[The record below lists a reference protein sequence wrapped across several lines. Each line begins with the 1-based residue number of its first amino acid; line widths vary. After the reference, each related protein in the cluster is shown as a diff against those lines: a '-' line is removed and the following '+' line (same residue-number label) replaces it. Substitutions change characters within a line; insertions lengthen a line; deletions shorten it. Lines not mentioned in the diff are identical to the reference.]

1 MGISVVEADKGMG
14 IVLLDV
20 EDLSKADRLM
30 VRELGGTE
38 CDEKTSEDVTASIMR
53 KVETFESSIDVEA
66 MKYLNTYYDG
76 RMDNF
81 EESMIPFL
89 KLRPKLH
96 KMKNEELKERD
107 ESKLKY
113 RPVVDA
119 SRCHLNGYSKSL
131 TDYLRDLIRKVGRKH
146 FKDNNP
152 MIKNGQEVVNVLK
165 TVGEPCNLERYFVVA
180 DLSSAYTFIFLENL
194 LIAMKYIGEDLDIP
208 VWKREAFEE
217 IANLVF
223 QNSYLETS
231 EGIFLLG
238 TCLPMGLNCSGEAMD
253 VVLLMAEL
261 VFLGKMEINLI
272 EFEHQYEE
280 YKHVEEKSRSLFFS
294 YKRYRD
300 DTFSVVKQK
309 EDSSIK
315 TVLEILG
322 KAFLPSLQINMEIS
336 SLVGSFL
343 DVVFWKRMS
352 GVGFETTVRRKG
364 AYPISYCHGSSNV
377 PPAILKSIL
386 GGELLRHRRITGNK
400 NLQQVNDECII
411 AELISRGYRE
421 TVVRKCVE
429 SRIKQIGE
437 EYNEK
442 LLRRETKKRPVGLV
456 YGATTEYDQEWNT
469 HHKLGMILKQS
480 LPDGVR

>member
-1 MGISVVEADKGMG
+1 MIK
-14 IVLLDV
+14 
-20 EDLSKADRLM
+20 
-30 VRELGGTE
+30 
-38 CDEKTSEDVTASIMR
+38 KTSEDVTASIRR

-66 MKYLNTYYDG
+66 KKYLNTYYDG

-180 DLSSAYTFIFLENL
+180 DLSSAYTFTHL

-208 VWKREAFEE
+208 VWKREAFGQ

-261 VFLGKMEINLI
+261 VFLGKIEINLS

-309 EDSSIK
+309 EDK
-315 TVLEILG
+315 
-322 KAFLPSLQINMEIS
+322 
-336 SLVGSFL
+336 
-343 DVVFWKRMS
+343 
-352 GVGFETTVRRKG
+352 
-364 AYPISYCHGSSNV
+364 
-377 PPAILKSIL
+377 
-386 GGELLRHRRITGNK
+386 
-400 NLQQVNDECII
+400 
-411 AELISRGYRE
+411 
-421 TVVRKCVE
+421 
-429 SRIKQIGE
+429 
-437 EYNEK
+437 
-442 LLRRETKKRPVGLV
+442 
-456 YGATTEYDQEWNT
+456 
-469 HHKLGMILKQS
+469 
-480 LPDGVR
+480 

>member
-1 MGISVVEADKGMG
+1 M
-14 IVLLDV
+14 
-20 EDLSKADRLM
+20 
-30 VRELGGTE
+30 
-38 CDEKTSEDVTASIMR
+38 
-53 KVETFESSIDVEA
+53 
-66 MKYLNTYYDG
+66 
-76 RMDNF
+76 
-81 EESMIPFL
+81 
-89 KLRPKLH
+89 
-96 KMKNEELKERD
+96 
-107 ESKLKY
+107 
-113 RPVVDA
+113 
-119 SRCHLNGYSKSL
+119 
-131 TDYLRDLIRKVGRKH
+131 
-146 FKDNNP
+146 
-152 MIKNGQEVVNVLK
+152 
-165 TVGEPCNLERYFVVA
+165 
-180 DLSSAYTFIFLENL
+180 
-194 LIAMKYIGEDLDIP
+194 
-208 VWKREAFEE
+208 
-217 IANLVF
+217 
-223 QNSYLETS
+223 
-231 EGIFLLG
+231 
-238 TCLPMGLNCSGEAMD
+238 
-253 VVLLMAEL
+253 
-261 VFLGKMEINLI
+261 
-272 EFEHQYEE
+272 
-280 YKHVEEKSRSLFFS
+280 
-294 YKRYRD
+294 
-300 DTFSVVKQK
+300 KQK

-411 AELISRGYRE
+411 AELTSRGYRE

-469 HHKLGMILKQS
+469 YHKTRMIIKQS
-480 LPDGVR
+480 LPDAFKIKNFKK